1 MTYQYKY
8 PRPALT
14 VDALVLANTPEGNYL
29 LLIQRKN
36 PPFQDS
42 WALPGG
48 FMDMDETLEKAA
60 KRELEEE
67 TGLVC
72 DHLQQFKSYSAVDR
86 DPRGRT
92 VSVVFW
98 EELSAIPET
107 QAGDDAKEA
116 QWFLLE
122 QLPELAFDH
131 QNILDEFK
139 SFWVSHLDKK
149 KDC

>member
-1 MTYQYKY
+1 MKTYQYKY

-14 VDALVLANTPEGNYL
+14 VDILIVAGNKDHL
-29 LLIQRKN
+29 QILLIQRKN
-36 PPFQDS
+36 PPFQHH

-48 FMDMDETLEKAA
+48 FLDMDETLEQAA
-60 KRELEEE
+60 ARELEEE

-72 DHLQQFKSYSAVDR
+72 GNLQQFKSYSAINR

-98 EELSAIPET
+98 QKLPAIAPIK
-107 QAGDDAKEA
+107 AGDDAKEA
-116 QWFLLE
+116 QWFSIS

-131 QNILDEFK
+131 GEIVEEFIVEILK
-139 SFWVSHLDKK
+139 PLR
-149 KDC
+149 

>member
-1 MTYQYKY
+1 
-8 PRPALT
+8 
-14 VDALVLANTPEGNYL
+14 

-36 PPFQDS
+36 PPFQDL

-48 FMDMDETLEKAA
+48 FMDIDETLEKAA

-67 TGLVC
+67 TGLIC

-98 EELSAIPET
+98 EVLSAIPET

-116 QWFLLE
+116 QWFPLE

-131 QNILDEFK
+131 EAIINDFKAFNNHLQQNDQVR
-139 SFWVSHLDKK
+139 SN
-149 KDC
+149 